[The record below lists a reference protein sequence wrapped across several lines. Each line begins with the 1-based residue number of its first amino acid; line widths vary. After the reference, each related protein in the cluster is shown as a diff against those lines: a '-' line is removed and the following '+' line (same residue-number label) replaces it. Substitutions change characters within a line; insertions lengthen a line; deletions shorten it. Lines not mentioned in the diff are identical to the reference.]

1 MKPCPSLAS
10 HSPTRPLPALLC
22 PSFPHSLSQSLPAP
36 IVPVL
41 LACALLTGC
50 ANGPQTTSTPYSGS
64 QYPASENHYGTVQ
77 SIEYGPESSGNN
89 GSGAVVGGLV
99 GALLG
104 NQIGSGSGRTAAT
117 VAGAVGGAVVGNN
130 VQKNRNSQNNGQV
143 RINVRMANG
152 DIKSF
157 TQSNPNQL
165 RAGQAVR
172 VVNGHVYRKEN

>member
-1 MKPCPSLAS
+1 MVFKLVPFTRETIMKSYPCLSSRSSTHSWPTLLA
-10 HSPTRPLPALLC
+10 
-22 PSFPHSLSQSLPAP
+22 
-36 IVPVL
+36 PVL
-41 LACALLTGC
+41 VACALLAGC
-50 ANGPQTTSTPYSGS
+50 ANGPQTTSTPYSTS

-77 SIEYGPESSGNN
+77 SIEYGSESSSNN
-89 GSGAVVGGLV
+89 GGGAVVGGLV

-130 VQKNRNSQNNGQV
+130 VQENRNSQNNGQV

-152 DIKSF
+152 EIMSF
-157 TQSNPNQL
+157 TQSNPSQL

-172 VVNGHVYRKEN
+172 IVNGHVYRKEN